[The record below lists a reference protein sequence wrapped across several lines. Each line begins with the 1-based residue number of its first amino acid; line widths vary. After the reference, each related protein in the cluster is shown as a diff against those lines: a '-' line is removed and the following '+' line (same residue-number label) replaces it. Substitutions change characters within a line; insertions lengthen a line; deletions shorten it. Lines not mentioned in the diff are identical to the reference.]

1 MPEISNPESF
11 DNISTLN
18 SEYTGGV
25 LMRSAV
31 IYNFLIEAN
40 IIAGIAILL
49 MIPVRKFLRKS
60 LGNRAIC
67 FA

>member
-1 MPEISNPESF
+1 
-11 DNISTLN
+11 
-18 SEYTGGV
+18 
-25 LMRSAV
+25 MRTAT

-49 MIPVRKFLRKS
+49 MIPVRKYLRKF